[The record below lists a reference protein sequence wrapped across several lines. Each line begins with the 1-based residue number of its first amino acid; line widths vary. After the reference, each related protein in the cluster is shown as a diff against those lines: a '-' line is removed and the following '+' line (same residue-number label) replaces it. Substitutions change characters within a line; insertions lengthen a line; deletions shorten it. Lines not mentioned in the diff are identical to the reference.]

1 MTVRKHLLL
10 QALEE
15 LILDSNDLVQF
26 MQWHRGWNEAVFFH
40 CFSILRVN
48 CAVIDRRCLVAAYMD
63 CQMSSLC
70 MFDIILC
77 AVR

>member
-26 MQWHRGWNEAVFFH
+26 MQWHHGWNEAVF
-40 CFSILRVN
+40 L
-48 CAVIDRRCLVAAYMD
+48 CLVAAYRD

-77 AVR
+77 AVC